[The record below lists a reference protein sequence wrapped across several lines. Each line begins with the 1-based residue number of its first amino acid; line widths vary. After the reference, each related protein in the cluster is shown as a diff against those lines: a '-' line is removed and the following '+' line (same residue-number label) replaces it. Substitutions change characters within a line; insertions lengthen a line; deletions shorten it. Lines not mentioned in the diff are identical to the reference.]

1 MPQHLAG
8 WMASGQRR
16 SARQRRLCG
25 NRTGRLGRAIESRLL
40 SVVDSEGDGI
50 KHVEPETLL
59 PLTVLV
65 EIEPEGWVLD
75 SDGDRRLSLCC
86 STIPDE
92 TLPDCLG
99 SVSDYVDLPS
109 SGYPLDCLRE
119 LVQFIE
125 PCYGMLVGRLEN
137 DCPWIVNVEP
147 GGDILKSSRPPA
159 CFRYSLEG
167 TRTSCDEPLP
177 RKDREPEFTKPG
189 INGKYR
195 PSLFLHS
202 V

>member
-1 MPQHLAG
+1 MPQRLAG
-8 WMASGQRR
+8 WLASGQRR
-16 SARQRRLCG
+16 SARESRLYG
-25 NRTGRLGRAIESRLL
+25 NRTGRLGRAVGSRLL
-40 SVVDSEGDGI
+40 SVVDRKGDGI

-92 TLPDCLG
+92 ALPNRLG
-99 SVSDYVDLPS
+99 SISDYIDSPLSGS
-109 SGYPLDCLRE
+109 SLDCFRE

-125 PCYGMLVGRLEN
+125 PCYGMPVGRLEN
-137 DCPWIVNVEP
+137 DRSWIVSVEP
-147 GGDILKSSRPPA
+147 GSDILESPRPPA
-159 CFRYSLEG
+159 CFRYPFEG
-167 TRTSCDEPLP
+167 TRTCCDKTLS
-177 RKDREPEFTKPG
+177 RKDREPKLPKPR
-189 INGKYR
+189 INGEYW